1 MIRPNDLVF
10 DVGASVGDRTKAY
23 LRQGARV
30 VAFEPE
36 PHSFAKLQ
44 RRFRRNANAILQ
56 PVALAAQVG
65 TVQLAICTRAR
76 TISTCAPHWQTGRFR
91 KHHWTKTLEVP
102 TTTLDTAIALYGR
115 PQFIKIDVE
124 GYEAEVLT
132 GLSQTVPYLSFE
144 FAHEFPGQAK
154 DCLHWLAHLGYRDFN
169 VLFGQESEFALDW
182 CDADR
187 VVEAIAQQ
195 PPTTWGDIYAR
206 EKGE

>member
-1 MIRPNDLVF
+1 MIHANDLVF
-10 DVGASVGDRTKAY
+10 DIGASVGDKTAVY

-36 PHSFAKLQ
+36 PVSFAKLKARYQ
-44 RRFRRNANAILQ
+44 NNTKVTVL

-65 TVQLAICTRAR
+65 TVQLAICTKAR
-76 TISTCAPHWQTGRFR
+76 TISTCNPEWQTGRFR
-91 KHHWTKTLEVP
+91 KHHWTETVEVQA
-102 TTTLDTAIALYGR
+102 TTLDTAIALYGR

-154 DCLHWLAHLGYRDFN
+154 DCLHWLKHLGYRDFN
-169 VLFGQESEFALDW
+169 VIFGQESEFALDW